1 MIKVFLYI
9 RVSTDEQADTGY
21 SQRSQEEMLTRYC
34 ELNGFTIVNKF
45 IEDHSAKTFNR
56 PEFAKLLLQLRKHRG
71 IAELVLFTKWDR
83 FSRNAGDAYQ
93 MINTL
98 NKLGVDPQAVEQP
111 LNLEIPENKMML
123 AFYLAAPEVE
133 NDRRALNVFNGMR
146 RAKKEGRYMGK
157 APIGYK
163 NKIDEAGRKYIAP
176 DERAPLV
183 VWIYEQLATGNYT
196 AESIWKMAQ
205 KRGLVCKKNGFWNI
219 IRNTVY
225 CSIIK
230 VPAHKG
236 EEDLLIP
243 GTHQPLISKE
253 LFYNVQDILNGK
265 KKIQRTKIFVDDKFP
280 MRGFLTCPDCNKML
294 TASSSRGRNQYYDY
308 YHCTS
313 SCGVRY
319 KADIINEKIIAE
331 LRKWKP
337 HPAMQQLYKPIL
349 QDVHTQLQKLQR
361 QEQGMIKE
369 QLQQAGTRQRKALDL
384 LLADKMEAD
393 DYRSIKRECEQQVLI
408 LEEKITA
415 MAIAQNIEPLID
427 KGLAALETID
437 QAYINGNTMTKR
449 NIIGSMFPDKLQF
462 DGEHYRTTR
471 INEAVR
477 VIFNIGEAFS
487 EIKMGQVRCLSD
499 LSHEVNPL
507 VHFSNLFFSD
517 LKKLAALAA

>member
-34 ELNGFTIVNKF
+34 DLNGFAIVHKY

-56 PEFAKLLLQLRKHRG
+56 PEFTKLLLQLRKHRG

-163 NKIDEAGRKYIAP
+163 NKIDEAGRKYIAI

-183 VWIYEQLATGNYT
+183 KWIFDQLATGRYS
-196 AESIWKMAQ
+196 AESVWKLA
-205 KRGLVCKKNGFWNI
+205 KERGLYCTKNTYWNML
-219 IRNTVY
+219 RNYVY

-230 VPAHKG
+230 IQAHKG
-236 EEDLLIP
+236 EDGQLIA
-243 GTHQPLISKE
+243 GTHHPIITKE
-253 LFYNVQDILNGK
+253 LFFEVQDILDGN

-280 MRGFLTCPDCNKML
+280 LRGFITCPDCHRQL

-313 SCGVRY
+313 SCGVRF
-319 KADIINEKIIAE
+319 KADLLNEKIISE
-331 LRKWKP
+331 IRKWKP
-337 HPAMQQLYKPIL
+337 NPAVQQLYKLVL
-349 QDVHTQLQKLQR
+349 QDVYAQQQKLER
-361 QEQGMIKE
+361 QQLTSIKE
-369 QLQQAGTRQRKALDL
+369 QLQQTNTRQKKALEL
-384 LLADKMEAD
+384 LLADQLDAD
-393 DYRSIKRECEQQVLI
+393 DYRAIKRECELTI
-408 LEEKITA
+408 MRLEETIAA
-415 MAIAQNIEPLID
+415 MATAQNIAPLID
-427 KGLAALETID
+427 KALAVLENLD
-437 QAYINGNTMTKR
+437 KAYSAGSTMVKR
-449 NIIGSMFPDKLQF
+449 DIIGSMFPDKLTF

-477 VIFNIGEAFS
+477 IIYNIGEAFS
-487 EIKMGQVRCLSD
+487 KIKMGQVQRLSD
-499 LSHEVNPL
+499 LSQEVNPL